1 LENSNNIYL
10 KLEQFI
16 KKYYTNELLRG
27 SIFFIGIGL
36 LYFLFTLS
44 IEYFFWLKPNSRTLL
59 FWTFVAVE
67 LFLLFRFILFPISKL
82 FKLQNGINYDDA
94 SKIIGNHFSEVGD
107 KLTNF
112 LQLSQD
118 SNSSELLLASIDQ
131 KAKTLQP
138 IPFVKAINFSKNK
151 KYAPIA
157 LIPLLFFA
165 FFYITGYSNFI
176 SQSLNRVV
184 HYKQQFLPP
193 APFEFQVVNPNL
205 QTEQNQDFVLKVK
218 TVGKVV
224 PENTM
229 IFIGEESYFME
240 TTKPGEFQFV
250 IAKPKANLEFHLEAN
265 AVVSNDYELNVVTVP
280 TIANFEMVL
289 NFPSY
294 LNKKPE
300 VIKGTGNAVV
310 PEGTKVTWR
319 MNTVATQKV
328 EWQNE
333 AVKYSFSKSENQFS
347 LSKSIVQNINY
358 QIVTSNTKIQNYE
371 KLNYQITVVK
381 DQFPAISVGNA
392 PDSLKIDKSYLLGQ
406 VSDDYGLSKLQVI
419 YYPKD
424 KPLSAKKATIAVK
437 RDVYDQFV
445 FAFPSNLPVE
455 EGVSY
460 EYYFE
465 IFDNDAFHN
474 YKSTKSSVF
483 SNRIATQSEKEDQL
497 LQQQNDNINSMEKSL
512 KTQDKQLNEMEKL
525 QKMGKEKD
533 NLEFKEQQKVEDFLN
548 KQKQQDEL
556 MKNFAEKMKE
566 NLDKVKTEKKDEVK
580 ELLKDRL
587 DKVEKDLEKNN
598 KLLEELQKLNEKLQK
613 EELFD
618 KMDKLKQQSKNQTK
632 SLQQLVELT
641 KKYYVEKKAEQIA
654 DKLDKLSEKQDKL
667 AADDKENS
675 AEKQNEINK
684 EFDKIQE
691 ELKELD
697 KDNKELKTPV
707 ELPNTDDK
715 EKSIDEDLKKASDQL
730 QKKSK
735 EGAKPKQKSAS
746 KKMKQMSQDMQS
758 SMEMGEQ
765 EQMEED
771 VAMLRQILDN
781 LLAYSFSQ
789 ESVMGQFKGLKRG
802 SPSFNKNL
810 KIQQDLKQEFK
821 HVDDSLFALSLRNPK
836 LSEGVTTEV
845 GNVQYNI
852 EKSLETLAEADV
864 FKGVSYQQFAIS
876 SANKL
881 ADMLAS
887 ILFNMQMSMQMSGS
901 GKGKGMP
908 SPGKGSGGESQLPD
922 IIKKQGDLEKKMK
935 DGMKPGNKPGDK
947 PGQKPGDKPG
957 DKPGEGKEGG
967 KDGKGKQGKEGK
979 SGSGGSN
986 QGNSDGE
993 NGQDG
998 EGDAK
1003 AIMEIYK
1010 EQQQLRESLQ
1020 KELEKQG
1027 VGNQGKSALEQM
1039 KQIEKQLLNKGF
1051 NNEVLQKILNVK
1063 YELLKLE
1070 KAVQQQ
1076 GEEKKRQSETSKK
1089 EFINTSTALP
1099 LRLQEYINSVEIL
1112 NRQTL
1117 PLRSN
1122 YNQKVQEYF
1131 NK

>member
-1 LENSNNIYL
+1 MENSNNIYL

-36 LYFLFTLS
+36 LYFLITLS

-59 FWTFVAVE
+59 FWTFIVVE
-67 LFLLFRFILFPISKL
+67 LFLLLRFILFPISKL

-193 APFEFQVVNPNL
+193 APFEFQVVNSNL

-294 LNKKPE
+294 LNKKAE

-319 MNTVATQKV
+319 INTVATQKV

-333 AVKYSFSKSENQFS
+333 AAKYSFSKNENQFS
-347 LSKSIVQNINY
+347 LSKSIIQNINY
-358 QIVTSNTKIQNYE
+358 QIVTSNSKIQNYE

-392 PDSLKIDKSYLLGQ
+392 PDSLKIDKSFLLGQ
-406 VSDDYGLSKLQVI
+406 VSDDYGLSKLQVV

-424 KPLSAKKATIAVK
+424 KPTSAKKATIAVK

-497 LQQQNDNINSMEKSL
+497 LQQQNDNINAMEKSL

-667 AADDKENS
+667 AEDDKENS

-691 ELKELD
+691 ELKELE
-697 KDNKELKTPV
+697 KDNKELKAPV
-707 ELPNTDDK
+707 DLPNTDDK

-758 SMEMGEQ
+758 SMEMGEL

-836 LSEGVTTEV
+836 LSEGVTAEV

-876 SANKL
+876 AANKL

-901 GKGKGMP
+901 GKGKGKP

-935 DGMKPGNKPGDK
+935 DGMKPGDKPGNK
-947 PGQKPGDKPG
+947 PGQKPGEKPG
-957 DKPGEGKEGG
+957 DGKEGG
-967 KDGKGKQGKEGK
+967 KDGKGTQGKDGK
-979 SGSGGSN
+979 SGSGSSG
-986 QGNSDGE
+986 QGDSDGE

-1020 KELEKQG
+1020 KELDKQG
-1027 VGNQGKSALEQM
+1027 IGNQGKSALEQM

-1076 GEEKKRQSETSKK
+1076 GEEKKRQAETSKK
-1089 EFINTSTALP
+1089 DFTNTATALP
-1099 LRLQEYINSVEIL
+1099 ARLQEYINSVEIL

>member
-1 LENSNNIYL
+1 MENSNNIYL

-36 LYFLFTLS
+36 LYFLITLS

-59 FWTFVAVE
+59 FWTFIVVE
-67 LFLLFRFILFPISKL
+67 LFLLLRFILFPISKL

-193 APFEFQVVNPNL
+193 APFEFQVVNSNL

-250 IAKPKANLEFHLEAN
+250 IAKPKANLEFYLEAN

-294 LNKKPE
+294 LNKKAE

-333 AVKYSFSKSENQFS
+333 AAKYSFSKNENQFS
-347 LSKSIVQNINY
+347 LSKSIIQNINY
-358 QIVTSNTKIQNYE
+358 QIVTSNSKIQNYE

-392 PDSLKIDKSYLLGQ
+392 PDSLKIDKSFLLGQ
-406 VSDDYGLSKLQVI
+406 VSDDYGLSKLQVV

-424 KPLSAKKATIAVK
+424 KPTSAKKATIAVK

-497 LQQQNDNINSMEKSL
+497 LQQQNDNINAMEKSL

-667 AADDKENS
+667 AEDDKENS

-691 ELKELD
+691 ELKELE
-697 KDNKELKTPV
+697 KDNKELKAPV
-707 ELPNTDDK
+707 DLPNTDDK

-836 LSEGVTTEV
+836 LSEGVTAEV

-876 SANKL
+876 ASNKL

-887 ILFNMQMSMQMSGS
+887 LLNNMQMSMQMSGS
-901 GKGKGMP
+901 GKGKGKP

-935 DGMKPGNKPGDK
+935 DGMKPGDKPGNK
-947 PGQKPGDKPG
+947 PGQKPGEKPG
-957 DKPGEGKEGG
+957 DGKEGG
-967 KDGKGKQGKEGK
+967 KDGKGTQGKDGK
-979 SGSGGSN
+979 SGSGSSG
-986 QGNSDGE
+986 QGDSDGE

-1020 KELEKQG
+1020 KELDKQG
-1027 VGNQGKSALEQM
+1027 IGNQGKSALEQM

-1076 GEEKKRQSETSKK
+1076 GEEKKRQAETSKK
-1089 EFINTSTALP
+1089 DFTNTATALP
-1099 LRLQEYINSVEIL
+1099 ARLQEYINSVEIL

>member
-1 LENSNNIYL
+1 MENSNNIYL

-118 SNSSELLLASIDQ
+118 SNTSELLLASIDQ

-218 TVGKVV
+218 TVGKVI

-294 LNKKPE
+294 LNKKAE

-333 AVKYSFSKSENQFS
+333 AAKYSFSKNENQFS

-371 KLNYQITVVK
+371 KLNYQISVVK

-392 PDSLKIDKSYLLGQ
+392 PDSLKIDKSFLLGQ

-474 YKSTKSSVF
+474 YKSTKSSFF

-667 AADDKENS
+667 AADDNENS
-675 AEKQNEINK
+675 TEKQNEINK

-864 FKGVSYQQFAIS
+864 FKGISYQQFAIS

-935 DGMKPGNKPGDK
+935 DGRKPGNKPGDK

>member
-36 LYFLFTLS
+36 LYFLITLS

-59 FWTFVAVE
+59 FWTFIVVE
-67 LFLLFRFILFPISKL
+67 LFLLLRFILFPISKL

-193 APFEFQVVNPNL
+193 APFEFQVVNSNL

-250 IAKPKANLEFHLEAN
+250 IAKPKANLEFYLEAN

-294 LNKKPE
+294 LNKKAE

-333 AVKYSFSKSENQFS
+333 AAKYSFSKNENQFS
-347 LSKSIVQNINY
+347 LSKSIIQNINY
-358 QIVTSNTKIQNYE
+358 QIVTSNSKIQNYE

-392 PDSLKIDKSYLLGQ
+392 PDSLKIDKSFLLGQ
-406 VSDDYGLSKLQVI
+406 VSDDYGLSKLQVV

-424 KPLSAKKATIAVK
+424 KPTSAKKATIAVK

-497 LQQQNDNINSMEKSL
+497 LQQQNDNINAMEKSL

-667 AADDKENS
+667 AEDDKENS

-691 ELKELD
+691 ELKELE
-697 KDNKELKTPV
+697 KDNKELKAPV
-707 ELPNTDDK
+707 DLPNTDDK

-836 LSEGVTTEV
+836 LSEGVTAEV

-876 SANKL
+876 ASNKL

-887 ILFNMQMSMQMSGS
+887 LLNNMQMSMQMSGS
-901 GKGKGMP
+901 GKGKGKP

-935 DGMKPGNKPGDK
+935 DGMKPGDKPGNK
-947 PGQKPGDKPG
+947 PGQKPGEKPG
-957 DKPGEGKEGG
+957 DGKEGG
-967 KDGKGKQGKEGK
+967 KDGKGTQGKDGK
-979 SGSGGSN
+979 SGSGSSG
-986 QGNSDGE
+986 QGDSDGE

-1020 KELEKQG
+1020 KELDKQG
-1027 VGNQGKSALEQM
+1027 IGNQGKSALEQM

-1076 GEEKKRQSETSKK
+1076 GEEKKRQAETSKK
-1089 EFINTSTALP
+1089 DFTNTATALP
-1099 LRLQEYINSVEIL
+1099 ARLQEYINSVEIL